1 MGELH
6 LEHLTLGY
14 GPQPVVRDLTLAVA
28 DGEMMSLLG
37 PSGAGKTTI
46 LRAVAGF
53 IRPRAGR
60 IRIDGQPMDGLP
72 PEQRAAVMVF
82 QKSLLFPFLNVADNI
97 GFGLKMQGF
106 RPPESRRR
114 VAEIMDLTG
123 LSGLGRRKVH
133 EISGGQQQRVAL
145 ARALVLQPAVLLLDE
160 PLSSLDANLRQ
171 QMREFIQQ
179 VQAET
184 RVTTL
189 FVTHD
194 QSEALM
200 MSHRVSLLLDGR
212 LRQVGTPRQL
222 FYRPAD
228 PEVARFFGGE
238 NFFEGRIHGGKLVT
252 AFGDFPAGGAED
264 HGHRALATIRPEDV
278 GLEPEAP
285 GAGVI
290 GEVAQTRFEG
300 MATRLW
306 IRCEAGTVVVLAAES
321 RWRIGQR
328 LSVVFPSGKV
338 RIFPH
343 PPAEAQSHP
352 EKEKAR

>member
-1 MGELH
+1 MGELR
-6 LEHLTLGY
+6 LESLALGY
-14 GPQPVVRDLTLAVA
+14 GPDPVVRDLTLSVT

-60 IRIDGQPMDGLP
+60 VLIDGRPVDHLP
-72 PEQRAAVMVF
+72 PERRGAVMVF
-82 QKSLLFPFLNVADNI
+82 QKALLFPFLDVAGNI
-97 GFGLKMQGF
+97 AFGLKMQGLAGVDI
-106 RPPESRRR
+106 RRR
-114 VAEIMDLTG
+114 VDAVLALTG
-123 LSGLGRRKVH
+123 LAGLGQRKVH
-133 EISGGQQQRVAL
+133 EISGGQQQRATL

-194 QSEALM
+194 QREALM

-212 LRQVGTPRQL
+212 LRQTGTPRQL
-222 FYRPAD
+222 FYFPAD

-238 NFFEGRIHGGKLVT
+238 NFFDGRIENGRLVT
-252 AFGDFPAGGAED
+252 AFGDFPAPGVAANGQ
-264 HGHRALATIRPEDV
+264 RPVATIRPEDV
-278 GLEPEAP
+278 CLEPAERD
-285 GAGVI
+285 GAVL
-290 GEVAQTRFEG
+290 GEVVQTRFEG
-300 MATRLW
+300 KATRVWL
-306 IRCEAGTVVVLAAES
+306 RCAGGTVVAMTPRAAG
-321 RWRIGQR
+321 RWVNGWRWSFRPTG
-328 LSVVFPSGKV
+328 
-338 RIFPH
+338 
-343 PPAEAQSHP
+343 
-352 EKEKAR
+352 

>member
-1 MGELH
+1 MGQLH
-6 LEHLTLGY
+6 LERLTLGY
-14 GPQPVVRDLTLAVA
+14 GPDPVVRDLTLSVA

-60 IRIDGQPMDGLP
+60 IRIDGRPVDHLP
-72 PEQRAAVMVF
+72 PERRGAVMVF
-82 QKSLLFPFLNVADNI
+82 QKALLFPFLDVAENI
-97 GFGLKMQGF
+97 AFGLKMQGLAGV
-106 RPPESRRR
+106 EIRRR
-114 VAEIMDLTG
+114 VDAIMALTG
-123 LSGLGRRKVH
+123 LAGLGRRKVH
-133 EISGGQQQRVAL
+133 EISGGQQQRAAL

-200 MSHRVSLLLDGR
+200 MSHQVSLLLDGR
-212 LRQVGTPRQL
+212 LRQTGTPRQL

-238 NFFEGRIHGGKLVT
+238 NFFDGRMENGRLVT
-252 AFGDFPAGGAED
+252 AFGDFPAPGVAD
-264 HGHRALATIRPEDV
+264 NGHRPLATIRPEDV
-278 GLEPEAP
+278 CLDPEDRN
-285 GAGVI
+285 GAVM

-300 MATRLW
+300 MATRIWL
-306 IRCEAGTVVVLAAES
+306 RCAGGTVVALASES
-321 RWRIGQR
+321 RWTVGQR
-328 LSVVFPSGKV
+328 LAVVFPPDRV
-338 RIFPH
+338 RIFP
-343 PPAEAQSHP
+343 E
-352 EKEKAR
+352 

>member
-1 MGELH
+1 MGELR
-6 LEHLTLGY
+6 LEQVALGY
-14 GPQPVVRDLTLAVA
+14 GPQPVVRDLTLSVA

-60 IRIDGQPMDGLP
+60 ILIDGRPVDHLP
-72 PEQRAAVMVF
+72 PEQRKAVMVF
-82 QKSLLFPFLNVADNI
+82 QKALLFPFLDVAANI
-97 GFGLKMQGF
+97 GFGLKMQGLDATDI
-106 RPPESRRR
+106 RRR
-114 VAEIMDLTG
+114 VEAIMALTG
-123 LSGLGRRKVH
+123 LAGLGRRKVH
-133 EISGGQQQRVAL
+133 EISGGQQQRAAL

-179 VQAET
+179 IQAET

-212 LRQVGTPRQL
+212 LRQTGTPRQL

-228 PEVARFFGGE
+228 PAVARFFGAE
-238 NFFEGRIHGGKLVT
+238 NFFDGRIENGRLVT
-252 AFGDFPAGGAED
+252 AFGDFPAPGAAGN
-264 HGHRALATIRPEDV
+264 GHRPLATIRPEDV
-278 GLEPEAP
+278 RLAPEKAD
-285 GAGVI
+285 GAVM

-306 IRCEAGTVVVLAAES
+306 IRCAGTTVVALTPES
-321 RWRIGQR
+321 RWTAGQR
-328 LSVVFPSGKV
+328 LAVVFPPEKV
-338 RIFPH
+338 RIFP
-343 PPAEAQSHP
+343 E
-352 EKEKAR
+352 